1 MNENQR
7 CYIVN
12 RAHKDTKFSAVV
24 QKWLFFR
31 NLQTSTCT
39 AMPLLMK
46 QIGMYLTYETE
57 LYNE

>member
-12 RAHKDTKFSAVV
+12 GAHKDTKFSAVV

-31 NLQTSTCT
+31 YLQTK
-39 AMPLLMK
+39 L
-46 QIGMYLTYETE
+46 QIINHGSLKLEYQRFFC
-57 LYNE
+57 